1 MVQVYPS
8 LIASNSVNLEATIKE
23 LEPFCAGFHIDVM
36 DYHFVPNLT
45 LGPDFVNAIRKVAK
59 KRLWVHLMA
68 EDPKKY
74 IDRMHLYHGDIV
86 SVHYETVDNHMLEKI
101 SRELHGRKLQLS
113 LALNPKTA
121 VEVVKPYFHKNMID
135 QILLMSVEPGF
146 SGQHFLPES
155 YHKLQVLNDLREE
168 YTQSFAIGMDGGI
181 NAENL
186 PELIK
191 NGINDVAIAS
201 GIFGSDKSVEKL
213 KQLSELAKVAGK

>member
-1 MVQVYPS
+1 MVHIYPS
-8 LIASNSVNLEATIKE
+8 LISSNLVNLESTIKE

-59 KRLWVHLMA
+59 KRLWVHLMVD
-68 EDPKKY
+68 EPKKY

-86 SVHYETVDNHMLEKI
+86 SVHYETIDEHMTEKI
-101 SRELHGRKLQLS
+101 SRELHGRKLLFS

-121 VEVVKPYFHKNMID
+121 VEVVKPYFHKNIID
-135 QILLMSVEPGF
+135 QVLLMSVEPGF

-168 YTQSFAIGMDGGI
+168 YSQSFAIGMDGGI
-181 NAENL
+181 TQENL

-201 GIFGSDKSVEKL
+201 GIFEGNAPLENLKHLNSVI
-213 KQLSELAKVAGK
+213 AKTE